1 MKYSFKIGE
10 RVALYRKETN
20 PLNGDIRKIPEVGSI
35 GTIFNIPYFHE
46 DFNCYI
52 VDVNWGDKWWMVR
65 CCNLKRVKAEAVNKF
80 FPVVAEKPKKQVF
93 ESPLEKLVFLEA
105 KCKHDNLNSYY
116 YRGNGDLV
124 FKIDDICYASALNCD
139 KLNEFAM
146 VYPQLEGKEDY
157 IDWVLNESIFADAFN
172 CKNAEEFLKKGSILD
187 CSYSKYYVIGS
198 ACALRQAYEYENF
211 YNAWKLAVDNGVD
224 KHVAFLVATMFK
236 DSFEYN
242 RGSGHTVIMQVSTN
256 QKDFVKK
263 KWNKKATSINTM
275 FHSPTWRGEEGCLVE
290 TAIEK
295 LGYVSKDNYGYKTYN
310 KLSKDEYLSVCRNIE
325 EELMK

>member
-1 MKYSFKIGE
+1 MKYNFKIGE

-20 PLNGDIRKIPEVGSI
+20 PLNGDIRGIPKVGSI
-35 GTIFNIPYFHE
+35 GTLVGISYFHE

-65 CCNLKRVKAEAVNKF
+65 CCNLKRVKAEAVNK
-80 FPVVAEKPKKQVF
+80 PPSAVVEKAK
-93 ESPLEKLVFLEA
+93 SPLEELVFLEA

-146 VYPQLEGKEDY
+146 VYPQLKGKEDY
-157 IDWVLNESIFADAFN
+157 IDWVINESIFADAFN

-187 CSYSKYYVIGS
+187 CSYPKYYVIGS
-198 ACALRQAYEYENF
+198 ACALRQAYEFKNF
-211 YNAWKLAVDNGVD
+211 YDAWKLAVENGVD

-236 DSFEYN
+236 DGFQHSK
-242 RGSGHTVIMQVSTN
+242 GSGHTVIMQVSEAH
-256 QKDFVKK
+256 KDFIKK
-263 KWNKKATSINTM
+263 KWNKKATSIYIM
-275 FHSPTWRGEEGCLVE
+275 FSSPTWRGEEICLVE

-295 LGYVSKDNYGYKTYN
+295 LGYVSKDRYGYKTYN
-310 KLSKDEYLSVCRNIE
+310 KLNKVEYITVCRSIE